1 MPASIEL
8 TIYGCP
14 MDAEVIE
21 RYRAAG
27 AHRVV
32 FWLPA
37 TDESEVLEAVER
49 GAAFID

>member
-1 MPASIEL
+1 
-8 TIYGCP
+8 
-14 MDAEVIE
+14 MDADIIE

-27 AHRVV
+27 AHRAV

-37 TDESEVLEAVER
+37 TAESEVLEAVER